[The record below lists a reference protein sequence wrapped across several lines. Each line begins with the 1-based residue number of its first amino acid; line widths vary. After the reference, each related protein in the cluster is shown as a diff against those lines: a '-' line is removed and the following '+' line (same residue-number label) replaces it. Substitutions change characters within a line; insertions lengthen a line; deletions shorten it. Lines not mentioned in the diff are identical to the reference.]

1 MYVKPQRKQFQGGI
15 YVPENYHG
23 TAFTEPEEPG
33 MPAERDSTTE
43 TAASEPAHTAEHALP
58 ASKKEEGGLLSS
70 LFSGFGGLRSDDLL
84 LLALIVL
91 LFRSSGKEGNSA
103 SEILPLLALLLF
115 MG

>member
-1 MYVKPQRKQFQGGI
+1 MPD
-15 YVPENYHG
+15 NYHG
-23 TAFTEPEEPG
+23 TAFPEPEEAG
-33 MPAERDSTTE
+33 MPTEQESVIE
-43 TAASEPAHTAEHALP
+43 TAIPEPSQAKEDALP

-91 LFRSSGKEGNSA
+91 LSRSSGKEGNSA